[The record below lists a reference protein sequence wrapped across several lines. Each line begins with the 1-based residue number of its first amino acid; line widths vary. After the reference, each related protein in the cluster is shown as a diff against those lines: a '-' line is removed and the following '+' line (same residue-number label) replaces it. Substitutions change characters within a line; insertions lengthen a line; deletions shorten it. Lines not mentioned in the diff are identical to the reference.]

1 MTPPHPPQRPYTYT
15 ATAECRDC
23 EYVDVAVGARG
34 RAAQHHDRTGH
45 EVEVIQSVIYPRTP
59 MRGSMNL
66 FDQPPEGGAR

>member
-1 MTPPHPPQRPYTYT
+1 MPTGRDVRTRT
-15 ATAECRDC
+15 DANCVDC
-23 EYVDVAVGARG
+23 EWGDTARGAHG